1 MNVDEQEKSRETRVD
16 GFDVPVEPVVKRN
29 RTAAGT
35 TSGKQPF
42 MEAQG
47 PVSGAQNCEDS
58 DEPAGRGGRPGRN
71 ILSHVATE
79 QRRRDKI
86 NEGFN
91 ALREL
96 IPHKDKMD
104 KATFLQQA
112 VDYIRQLQA
121 VMHQLLSLGA
131 VNSLPED
138 LQWAIRM
145 LLPRR
150 QDVTPPAPEAATKP
164 ADALCHIVPPTAY
177 LPYMLQPQQLAVL
190 TQHAQQ
196 AKQPAASE
204 AAQVSHSA
212 VAPAPSVDLS
222 QLQALMQQ
230 QQQQQAA
237 QQLQAQQQA
246 ARMWPDQT
254 TLWQLAHLQQMMQ
267 GASQQVAQ
275 LPQCSM
281 AGLSSET
288 LNTLAQ
294 AQALQTMFGHAG
306 HNPGNNAMQ
315 GQGQSSSAAPVA
327 PSLVV
332 SSGEGCGA
340 ATHHFCAGSL
350 PLPAG
355 APKARKSSAK
365 LRKHTSA
372 AKIAKPEAVRPATQ
386 APGRPDAMSM
396 MQSL

>member
-1 MNVDEQEKSRETRVD
+1 MR
-16 GFDVPVEPVVKRN
+16 
-29 RTAAGT
+29 AH
-35 TSGKQPF
+35 
-42 MEAQG
+42 
-47 PVSGAQNCEDS
+47 
-58 DEPAGRGGRPGRN
+58 
-71 ILSHVATE
+71 L
-79 QRRRDKI
+79 
-86 NEGFN
+86 
-91 ALREL
+91 L
-96 IPHKDKMD
+96 IV
-104 KATFLQQA
+104 FFF
-112 VDYIRQLQA
+112 V
-121 VMHQLLSLGA
+121 
-131 VNSLPED
+131 
-138 LQWAIRM
+138 
-145 LLPRR
+145 
-150 QDVTPPAPEAATKP
+150 
-164 ADALCHIVPPTAY
+164 
-177 LPYMLQPQQLAVL
+177 
-190 TQHAQQ
+190 Q

-204 AAQVSHSA
+204 AAQVSQCA

-230 QQQQQAA
+230 QQQQQA

-267 GASQQVAQ
+267 GANQQVAQ
-275 LPQCSM
+275 MPQCSM

-306 HNPGNNAMQ
+306 HGPGNNAMQ
-315 GQGQSSSAAPVA
+315 GQGLRQSSSAAPVA

-332 SSGEGCGA
+332 SPGEGCGA
-340 ATHHFCAGSL
+340 AAPHFCAGSA